1 MPPTE
6 KLISSYEVEMA
17 LISLG
22 AGHQPMNLWLL
33 IYIDTPRAKG
43 KGRGRGNGRTSFSSA
58 EVSSCNHKV
67 IF

>member
-17 LISLG
+17 LISLS
-22 AGHQPMNLWLL
+22 AGHQPMDLWLL

-43 KGRGRGNGRTSFSSA
+43 KGRGQGDGYA
-58 EVSSCNHKV
+58 QLPGAVPVSRR
-67 IF
+67 